1 MCFTNIQWKCSLT
14 STCQLLLF
22 VLTLLLKQTAFSA
35 QELSTPVAEKNTH
48 KVAILHRSFTAEAP
62 HNILIKSRSPHRV
75 LADLLTQH
83 LTSKV
88 RKSSRSSESEARA
101 SAASVDIDIMP
112 STSCI
117 LIQIQIST
125 SQENKVNFTE
135 WKDIAWHNTE
145 RERERP
151 SKSYSSCC
159 AHY

>member
-1 MCFTNIQWKCSLT
+1 MCFKNTQWKCSLT

-35 QELSTPVAEKNTH
+35 QELSMPVAEKNTH
-48 KVAILHRSFTAEAP
+48 KVAILHRSFTGPTKVKAP

-112 STSCI
+112 STSCT

-125 SQENKVNFTE
+125 SQKNEVNFTE
-135 WKDIAWHNTE
+135 
-145 RERERP
+145 
-151 SKSYSSCC
+151 Y
-159 AHY
+159 